1 MARPRTIDPDGRT
14 KDVNVVLARDTY
26 EVLSSMAADRGIS
39 LGAVVRETIAAGLD
53 RQGETAA

>member
-26 EVLSSMAADRGIS
+26 DTLAALAVDRGVS